1 MNVLIVGLGS
11 IALKH
16 YYALKSL
23 EKNIKILAL
32 RSKKNCNSIDGIDNI
47 FSLTNL
53 NEKIDFAI
61 ISNPT
66 FKHIKSI
73 KDLIFLNIP
82 LMIEKPLSHNLEGV
96 LELDKVLLKNNITTY
111 IACNLRFHPCIN
123 FLKNNINK
131 LLNEINEVN
140 VYCGSYLPN
149 WRDEDYKN
157 NYSSISSMGGGV
169 HLDLIHE
176 IDYVSWIFGLPE
188 SQNSYNSNKSNLNID
203 SVDYAN
209 YVLNYKNFNVSVI
222 LNYYRPIP
230 KRTIEII
237 CYNDIWEIDLIN
249 NTVIKNNEIVFQE
262 KNYNLNET
270 YEKQLKYFMKCISDF
285 TKPMNSFNESI
296 NVLKICLNK

>member
-1 MNVLIVGLGS
+1 
-11 IALKH
+11 
-16 YYALKSL
+16 
-23 EKNIKILAL
+23 
-32 RSKKNCNSIDGIDNI
+32 
-47 FSLTNL
+47 
-53 NEKIDFAI
+53 
-61 ISNPT
+61 
-66 FKHIKSI
+66 
-73 KDLIFLNIP
+73 
-82 LMIEKPLSHNLEGV
+82 MIEKPLSHNLEGV

>member
-1 MNVLIVGLGS
+1 
-11 IALKH
+11 
-16 YYALKSL
+16 
-23 EKNIKILAL
+23 
-32 RSKKNCNSIDGIDNI
+32 
-47 FSLTNL
+47 
-53 NEKIDFAI
+53 
-61 ISNPT
+61 
-66 FKHIKSI
+66 
-73 KDLIFLNIP
+73 
-82 LMIEKPLSHNLEGV
+82 
-96 LELDKVLLKNNITTY
+96 
-111 IACNLRFHPCIN
+111 
-123 FLKNNINK
+123 
-131 LLNEINEVN
+131 
-140 VYCGSYLPN
+140 
-149 WRDEDYKN
+149 
-157 NYSSISSMGGGV
+157 MGGGV

-249 NTVIKNNEIVFQE
+249 STVIKNNEIVFQE

-270 YEKQLKYFMKCISDF
+270 YEEQLKYFMKCISDF

-296 NVLKICLNK
+296 NILKICLNK